1 MEVKAV
7 DKRNA
12 KIKVRLFG
20 LNKKQVDKQFRDK
33 DKNYRRKLEALRYQ
47 IDVIKEKNK
56 QLKDEFNA
64 LEKEEIT
71 LTQSEKLVEF
81 CYVVS
86 KKIFTLIDQN
96 SENEIIQITNR
107 GQELECVYDKKIQE
121 YSAEI
126 KKTKEQLNTLLSVVV
141 NKSENFYEDVK
152 DFTQKYSTNIVKEN
166 IEEKYEGANQASQKS
181 YKESLLSHK
190 EILENE
196 NTDKVETE
204 QQGDSSG
211 FWGEDFSEDVKTED
225 TKQETTEET
234 KEETKG
240 EEINK
245 KNEVEEVNE
254 TKKENLKSKAVSGE
268 IENLR
273 YKYLVGKIA
282 GEDIYNN
289 KNNIIIPK
297 NTEITTDIITIAE
310 KEGKLSELI
319 INMIFPENN

>member
-1 MEVKAV
+1 MEVRAV
-7 DKRNA
+7 DKRNV

-33 DKNYRRKLEALRYQ
+33 DKNYRQKLEALRYQ

-86 KKIFTLIDQN
+86 KKNFALIDKN

-107 GQELECVYDKKIQE
+107 GQELERVYDKKIQE

-152 DFTQKYSTNIVKEN
+152 DFTQKYSANIVKEN
-166 IEEKYEGANQASQKS
+166 IEEKYEEANQACRKS
-181 YKESLLSHK
+181 YEESLVSHK

-196 NTDKVETE
+196 K
-204 QQGDSSG
+204 QGASSG
-211 FWGEDFSEDVKTED
+211 FWEEDSSEDVGTED
-225 TKQETTEET
+225 TKQEIIEET
-234 KEETKG
+234 KEENKG

-245 KNEVEEVNE
+245 KTEVEEVNE

-297 NTEITTDIITIAE
+297 NTKITTDIITIAE